1 MDEYPFPHAMYPIN
15 PEEMSTDGLKFAYT
29 NISNFLR
36 LKDNQ
41 DAGLTVV
48 IAPQFMFV
56 SQMY

>member
-1 MDEYPFPHAMYPIN
+1 
-15 PEEMSTDGLKFAYT
+15 MSTDGLKFAYT

-56 SQMY
+56 SQMYQPYHTTTR